1 MDFWLSVVFVVAL
14 MLIHLLAKEMK
25 FLNVVPRSRLLSA
38 AGGISV
44 AYVFLHLLPELGKF
58 QEHLRGTIEN
68 DFWQFFEDHIY
79 LVAMLGLALFYGL
92 EQIVKKSKRHN
103 DEANDRKATAEVFWI
118 HISSFALYNGLIGY
132 LLIREEFADGWGKT
146 FFFIAMGVHFI
157 TNDRGLR
164 VTHREDYDKF
174 GRWLLTG
181 AIFIGWLIGVF
192 TEVSEMLI
200 SFLVAFLAGSVIL
213 NVMKEELPDERAS
226 SFSAFFIGLAA
237 YSFLLFL
244 F

>member
-1 MDFWLSVVFVVAL
+1 MEFWLSAVFVIGL
-14 MLIHLLAKEMK
+14 MVIHLLAKNMK
-25 FLNVVPRSRLLSA
+25 FLSVEPRSRFLSV

-44 AYVFLHLLPELGKF
+44 AYVFLHLLPELGEF

-68 DFWQFFEDHIY
+68 EFWQFFEDHIY

-92 EQIVKKSKRHN
+92 EQMVKKSKRQN
-103 DEANDRKATAEVFWI
+103 DEADKRKATAEVFWI

-164 VTHREDYDKF
+164 ATHKEDYDKF
-174 GRWLLTG
+174 GRWLLT
-181 AIFIGWLIGVF
+181 AAVFIGWLIGVF
-192 TEVSEMLI
+192 TEVSELLI

-226 SFSAFFIGLAA
+226 SFSAFFMGLTA